1 MIIYGVLIPLRPP
14 LLVALIVVFII
25 CFCITAAY
33 NVMNI
38 LIVDLYYETPATAIA
53 ANNLVRCF
61 LGAIAAAVVNP
72 LIRQIGV
79 QWTYCFVSAAM
90 GLVTPILGAVYV
102 QGWEWRK
109 KQAETDAQRRTVH
122 ERARA

>member
-1 MIIYGVLIPLRPP
+1 M
-14 LLVALIVVFII
+14 VVFII

-38 LIVDLYYETPATAIA
+38 LIVDLYYETPATVMA

-61 LGAIAAAVVNP
+61 LGAGAAAVVNP
-72 LIRQIGV
+72 LIRRIGV
-79 QWTYCFVSAAM
+79 QWTYCSVSGAIA
-90 GLVTPILGAVYV
+90 LVTPLLSMVYA

-109 KQAETDAQRRTVH
+109 KQAETDSQRRTVL
-122 ERARA
+122 ERP

>member
-1 MIIYGVLIPLRPP
+1 M
-14 LLVALIVVFII
+14 VVFVI

-38 LIVDLYYETPATAIA
+38 LIVDLYYETPATAMA

-61 LGAIAAAVVNP
+61 LGAGAAAMANP
-72 LIRQIGV
+72 LIKRIGV
-79 QWTYCFVSAAM
+79 QWTYCFVSGAIA
-90 GLVTPILGAVYV
+90 LVIPVLGVVYV

-109 KQAETDAQRRTVH
+109 KQAETDAQLRTVH
-122 ERARA
+122 ERP